1 MHVFQFPELFLT
13 QLILVVV
20 STIWFLKRNDEIP
33 ILISILLFY
42 VASYRY
48 FVVELGLDDWLNSYV
63 TFGLHYITDE
73 SALSALHYIVLGHVC
88 LLISYMLRQRE
99 VIAIVKTT
107 QEDDLYLKRIA
118 PTVLLLALVL
128 VPVSIY
134 SNITT
139 FALFL
144 GGQSLAFGL
153 SYLFL
158 FPLALIGSSTL
169 VILLWKFNALASW
182 QSKAIASLIL
192 VAAFYITFQP
202 TSRFQF
208 LGLIIA
214 AASIWF
220 CSYSSK
226 TRLIGLSIISIGI
239 IALFAT
245 VGAMRYSSELEETA
259 AWERFYTAEDAQMLD
274 GFVMIQDVY
283 PSLLDFRY
291 GMEHLEILA
300 RPIPRVLW
308 PDKPV
313 GGYVNKLGLYNVE
326 KYGTLGFSPTLFGSF
341 YAEGGA
347 IAIILFSLLYGA
359 ILAALMRYSN
369 RLSYQGILIRA
380 VIISSM
386 IPLLRGGDLPGIY
399 AWIGMAFWPVFL
411 LLWLDKKKFKAVSS
425 HYSEAFF
432 SNLKAGSQV
441 LMHIK
446 FR

>member
-1 MHVFQFPELFLT
+1 MHVFHFSELFVI
-13 QLILVVV
+13 QLILIVV
-20 STIWFLKRNDEIP
+20 STIWFLRRNDEIP
-33 ILISILLFY
+33 ILISVLLFY

-48 FVVELGLDDWLNSYV
+48 LVVDLELDEWMNAYA
-63 TFGLHYITDE
+63 TFGLYYITDE

-99 VIAIVKTT
+99 VIGVVKTT
-107 QEDDLYLKRIA
+107 QEYDLFLKQIA
-118 PTVLLLALVL
+118 PKVLWFGLLL
-128 VPVSIY
+128 VPVSIF
-134 SNITT
+134 SSMSA
-139 FALFL
+139 FALVL
-144 GGQSLAFGL
+144 GGQTLAFGL

-169 VILLWKFNALASW
+169 VILLWKFNGLASW
-182 QSKAIASLIL
+182 QSKGMAILIL
-192 VAAFYITFQP
+192 ISTFYITFQP
-202 TSRFQF
+202 TSRFKF
-208 LGLIIA
+208 VGLLIA

-226 TRLIGLSIISIGI
+226 TRLLALSIISVSVISLFT
-239 IALFAT
+239 IAGT
-245 VGAMRYSSELEETA
+245 MRYSSELEQTA
-259 AWERFYTAEDAQMLD
+259 VWERFYTAEDAQMLD
-274 GFVMIQDVY
+274 GFVMVRDVY
-283 PSLLDFRY
+283 PELLDFRY

-300 RPIPRVLW
+300 RPIPRALW

-326 KYGTLGFSPTLFGSF
+326 KHGTLGFSPTLFGSF

-347 IAIILFSLLYGA
+347 IAIIFFSLLYGV
-359 ILAALMRYSN
+359 ILAALMQYSN

-380 VIISSM
+380 TVISSM

-399 AWIGMAFWPVFL
+399 GWIGMAFWPVFL
-411 LLWLDKKKFKAVSS
+411 VLWLDRKRLKAASYS
-425 HYSEAFF
+425 YSEQFF
-432 SNLKAGSQV
+432 PNLKAGYQV

>member
-1 MHVFQFPELFLT
+1 MHVFQFPELFVT
-13 QLILVVV
+13 QLILIVI

-33 ILISILLFY
+33 ILISTLLFY

-48 FVVELGLDDWLNSYV
+48 LVVDLELDEWMNAYA
-63 TFGLHYITDE
+63 TFGLYYITDE
-73 SALSALHYIVLGHVC
+73 SALSALHYIVLGQLC
-88 LLISYMLRQRE
+88 LLASYMLRQGE

-107 QEDDLYLKRIA
+107 QEDDLFLKQIA
-118 PTVLLLALVL
+118 PKVLWFGLLLIPFSLASINIAFALV
-128 VPVSIY
+128 
-134 SNITT
+134 T
-139 FALFL
+139 
-144 GGQSLAFGL
+144 GGWSLAFGL

-169 VILLWKFNALASW
+169 VVLLWKFNGMASW
-182 QSKAIASLIL
+182 QSKGMAILIL
-192 VAAFYITFQP
+192 ASTFYVTFQP

-208 LGLIIA
+208 VGLLVA

-226 TRLIGLSIISIGI
+226 TRLIALSIISVSAISLFI
-239 IALFAT
+239 IAGT
-245 VGAMRYSSELEETA
+245 MRYSSELQQTVV
-259 AWERFYTAEDAQMLD
+259 WERFYTAEDAQMLD
-274 GFVMIQDVY
+274 GFVMVQDVY
-283 PSLLDFRY
+283 PELLDFRY
-291 GMEHLEILA
+291 GMEHMEILV
-300 RPIPRVLW
+300 RPIPRVWW

-326 KYGTLGFSPTLFGSF
+326 KHGTLGFSPTLFGSF

-347 IAIILFSLLYGA
+347 IGIIFFSLLYGV
-359 ILAALMRYSN
+359 ILAALMQYSN

-380 VIISSM
+380 IVISSL

-411 LLWLDKKKFKAVSS
+411 VLWLDRKKLKGTSYS
-425 HYSEAFF
+425 YSEKFF
-432 SNLKAGSQV
+432 PNLKAGSQV

>member
-1 MHVFQFPELFLT
+1 MHFFQFPELFVI
-13 QLILVVV
+13 QLILIVV
-20 STIWFLKRNDEIP
+20 SSMWFLRRNDEIP

-48 FVVELGLDDWLNSYV
+48 LVVDLELDEWMNAYA
-63 TFGLHYITDE
+63 TFGLYYITDE
-73 SALSALHYIVLGHVC
+73 SALSALHYIVLGQLC
-88 LLISYMLRQRE
+88 LLASYMLRQRE
-99 VIAIVKTT
+99 VIAIVKIT
-107 QEDDLYLKRIA
+107 QEDDFFLKQIA
-118 PTVLLLALVL
+118 PKVFLLGLLL
-128 VPVSIY
+128 VPVSIF
-134 SNITT
+134 SSMTA
-139 FALFL
+139 FALVL
-144 GGQSLAFGL
+144 GGQTLAYGL

-169 VILLWKFNALASW
+169 VILLWKFNGLASW
-182 QSKAIASLIL
+182 QSKGMAILIL
-192 VAAFYITFQP
+192 VSTFYVTFQP

-208 LGLIIA
+208 IGLLVA

-226 TRLIGLSIISIGI
+226 TRMIALSIISVGI
-239 IALFAT
+239 LALFAIAGT
-245 VGAMRYSSELEETA
+245 MRYSSELQQTV
-259 AWERFYTAEDAQMLD
+259 AWERFYTAEDANMLD
-274 GFVMIQDVY
+274 GFVMVQDVY
-283 PSLLDFRY
+283 PELLDFRY

-326 KYGTLGFSPTLFGSF
+326 KHGTLGFSPTLFGSF

-359 ILAALMRYSN
+359 ILAALMQYSN

-380 VIISSM
+380 VVICSL

-411 LLWLDKKKFKAVSS
+411 VLWLDRKRLKAVSYS
-425 HYSEAFF
+425 YSEQFF
-432 SNLKAGSQV
+432 PNLKAGCQV

-446 FR
+446 LR